1 MVLYKGQTGTVVWQ
15 SGYLA
20 RRKTLCS
27 EPGCTTAQKQW
38 AKDKRYRVTMTWFS
52 CEKHGRIRYCT
63 EHVSLHAD
71 YEAGGYRC
79 LRCSQVEEQ
88 ALRAQADA
96 DEREAERRNAE
107 ELREHPDPPDAL
119 PGYIAEF
126 RSQGYGQAAAEA
138 LARKKVRETPVHYP
152 ERKTW
157 TASDIVAERR
167 QAERWRR
174 FEAGVL
180 AKCPKCSADVPAS
193 DGIVLAHKASKS
205 ENRGHGDS
213 ELVQYH
219 CPGEGYESD
228 HVNLCRCGDPSWDHS
243 SSFHARDRAAQS
255 WPARGQQ

>member
-27 EPGCTTAQKQW
+27 EPGCTTVQKQW
-38 AKDKRYRVTMTWFS
+38 AKDKRYRVTMTTFD
-52 CEKHGRIRYCT
+52 CDRHGRIGYCT
-63 EHVSLHAD
+63 EHVGLHAD

-96 DEREAERRNAE
+96 DVREAERRNE
-107 ELREHPDPPDAL
+107 KELREHPDPPDAL

-126 RSQGYGQAAAEA
+126 RAQGYGQAAAEA
-138 LARKKVRETPVHYP
+138 LARKKARETPVDYP
-152 ERKTW
+152 ARRTW
-157 TASDIVAERR
+157 TGGDIVAERKV
-167 QAERWRR
+167 AERWRN

-180 AKCPKCSADVPAS
+180 ARCPTCLADVQAS
-193 DGIVLAHKASKS
+193 DGIVLAHKVYKS
-205 ENRGHGDS
+205 RSSQGES
-213 ELVQYH
+213 WVEEYPCL
-219 CPGEGYESD
+219 GEGHESD

-243 SSFHARDRAAQS
+243 SSFHGS
-255 WPARGQQ
+255 